1 MNYINEHSFSQ
12 WLAYL
17 QMVSMGISF
26 ELLADTFNRLI
37 TRWKPMELDKVNHS
51 NTTPI
56 WIHFYVIQ
64 DEECVLADSLVQF
77 GEFCRAA
84 ILKHR
89 LRIRTRGGSSR
100 RRSPSP
106 KRSELES
113 FGEMLRCYRLANETH
128 AVTIHSLGLCV
139 KAQCLPIWYPIKSR
153 SSQRCENCWLVG
165 LQCWIEQ
172 NLQQLQAESARVH
185 FDTVRAN
192 IEARAETDK
201 TIDGILELHLLLQA
215 LNATVERAGKFETA
229 FKREI
234 PELDYA
240 EIAYGTFDALLHE
253 YIVSE
258 MMSEHRGDL
267 RAIMGVCHHQ
277 QNPTSAGQSKGGE
290 AIAMQLLAILQV
302 HLALNEFARH
312 RIGTRRQQYRMEQ
325 LNWSDHFDRAIQR
338 WLELALGRRAWICLQ
353 TISSCSMQWKL
364 LLGWICRWAWTYRI
378 PSLCWTTMS
387 VKQSLQWT
395 LVT

>member
-165 LQCWIEQ
+165 LQCWIETKP
-172 NLQQLQAESARVH
+172 S
-185 FDTVRAN
+185 
-192 IEARAETDK
+192 
-201 TIDGILELHLLLQA
+201 TITGWKCTRSFRHRPGQ
-215 LNATVERAGKFETA
+215 
-229 FKREI
+229 
-234 PELDYA
+234 
-240 EIAYGTFDALLHE
+240 
-253 YIVSE
+253 
-258 MMSEHRGDL
+258 HRGQS
-267 RAIMGVCHHQ
+267 RNGQNNWRHPWVAFTASSIECHRGE
-277 QNPTSAGQSKGGE
+277 SGQ
-290 AIAMQLLAILQV
+290 I
-302 HLALNEFARH
+302 
-312 RIGTRRQQYRMEQ
+312 
-325 LNWSDHFDRAIQR
+325 WD
-338 WLELALGRRAWICLQ
+338 CL
-353 TISSCSMQWKL
+353 
-364 LLGWICRWAWTYRI
+364 
-378 PSLCWTTMS
+378 
-387 VKQSLQWT
+387 
-395 LVT
+395 